1 MGSVFLASK
10 LLETPKRVREVVNVF
25 HYLQNALYNKCPSEA
40 LLVDY
45 KEVVLEYVGEGYYDL
60 RDRAT
65 FAENV
70 ILRELGFHLEFYL
83 PYGLLINYCQV
94 LQLLI
99 PDEPSLNTQEKP
111 REATHKSHHKQE
123 DLKITQKALGYL
135 NDSFYTPVHMLF
147 QPNVL
152 ACAVISLACQDE
164 ELNLLPLH
172 PPWYHVFDTFERG
185 NISSTYSIIV
195 YF

>member
-25 HYLQNALYNKCPSEA
+25 FYLKRAIYSTPVLSAPLMDFREA
-40 LLVDY
+40 ILD
-45 KEVVLEYVGEGYYDL
+45 YVGEEYYDF

-70 ILRELGFHLEFYL
+70 LLRELGFHLEVHL

-94 LQLLI
+94 LQLLLPEESSNDHSI
-99 PDEPSLNTQEKP
+99 PNTKP
-111 REATHKSHHKQE
+111 MSASY
-123 DLKITQKALGYL
+123 LKLTQQALGYL
-135 NDSFYTPVHMLF
+135 NDSFYTPAHVLF

-152 ACAVISLACQDE
+152 ACAAISLACQDE
-164 ELNLLPLH
+164 GVKLPMN

-185 NISSTYSIIV
+185 KFRV
-195 YF
+195 F